1 VFYYT
6 ERDVRCKIMAEG
18 KIIDVTEG
26 ADPETL
32 VTGWGAQIWSNIFNN

>member
-1 VFYYT
+1 
-6 ERDVRCKIMAEG
+6 MAEG

-32 VTGWGAQIWSNIFNN
+32 VTGGGAGGSDMEQYFQ